1 MKNRTFL
8 SKKLEIFYKD
18 IEPKR
23 EKVNDEEKMGIQ
35 TDLQF
40 QQNEIRHNE
49 KCILKCLAEI
59 LGGKAFAAE

>member
-23 EKVNDEEKMGIQ
+23 EKVNDEEKMRIQ

-49 KCILKCLAEI
+49 KCNIEMFSGNIRWKSICS
-59 LGGKAFAAE
+59 

>member
-23 EKVNDEEKMGIQ
+23 EKVSDEEKMRIQ
-35 TDLQF
+35 TDFQF
-40 QQNEIRHNE
+40 QQNEIRLNE
-49 KCILKCLAEI
+49 KCNTEMFSRNIRWKSICS
-59 LGGKAFAAE
+59 